1 MGLGATARRQILVS
15 WPRCIYHSLGRQP
28 LTVEH
33 VIPKYWLR
41 ELYGAHFA
49 GQPAVDDVLHLFP
62 AGRRA
67 NSERGH
73 QGLHFVTGC
82 FINHRSVA
90 QKTVPVTVPDASK
103 GVLARSLQLMMVKYP
118 EIQDILPMVLV
129 PELYEE
135 WLERPVCAAEIRRWA
150 QQKQQQQADIIS

>member
-73 QGLHFVTGC
+73 QGLHFV
-82 FINHRSVA
+82 A
-90 QKTVPVTVPDASK
+90 VPDASK

-135 WLERPVCAAEIRRWA
+135 WLERPVCAAERRRQALRLSLA
-150 QQKQQQQADIIS
+150 QQQTDIIS